1 MAIQTVDKRGT
12 IIYKSSQICAY
23 ADDLAIITRTEAE
36 LKKIYKQLEKETK
49 KLGLYVNII
58 KTKYM
63 FITSKDNKK
72 KVVNMRIGTKEFEGV
87 SIFKYLGLLIDN
99 QNSMTNTIKEKIQMA
114 NKAYYANIQ
123 LLKNKT
129 INRRTK
135 MKLYKTLIRPIATYD
150 SEVWTL
156 TKENDLSLRIFER
169 KIIRKIYGSI
179 KMNEEWK
186 ILTNEE
192 IENILE
198 NENIVRFI
206 KIHRLRW
213 LGHVI
218 RMGEDRLPKRI
229 LQEKIFSSR
238 RRGRPKLRWLDDVKK
253 DLHIMKV
260 IKWEEKARNRE
271 EWRRIVEEAKAH
283 SGV

>member
-1 MAIQTVDKRGT
+1 LNRLFWLLVFGH
-12 IIYKSSQICAY
+12 ICAY
-23 ADDLAIITRTEAE
+23 ADDVAIITRTEAE
-36 LKKIYKQLEKETK
+36 LKKIYKQLEKATK
-49 KLGLYVNII
+49 KLGLYVSII

-87 SIFKYLGLLIDN
+87 SRFQYLGPLIDN
-99 QNSMTNTIKEKIQMA
+99 QNSMINTIKEKIQMA
-114 NKAYYANIQ
+114 NKAFYANIQ
-123 LLKNKT
+123 LLKNKK

-135 MKLYKTLIRPIATYD
+135 MKLYKTLIRPIVTYGL
-150 SEVWTL
+150 EVWTL
-156 TKENDLSLRIFER
+156 TKENELSLQIFER
-169 KIIRKIYGSI
+169 KIIRKIYGLI

-186 ILTNEE
+186 ICTNEE

-206 KIHRLRW
+206 KAQCLRW
-213 LGHVI
+213 LGHVV

-253 DLHIMKV
+253 DLHIMRV
-260 IKWEEKARNRE
+260 AKWEEKARNGE
-271 EWRRIVEEAKAH
+271 EWRQIVEEAKAH
-283 SGV
+283 LGL